1 MSDRLNFEPEEDWE
15 ASISSML
22 ANLPP
27 VDPPDG
33 FMAGAMNHRPLYAG
47 RASLGLGAASLLGMA
62 LAIGLGGLRSS
73 PVVPQVDS
81 MARQHSLATAS
92 FFAPFQN
99 DSAPVSEDPEQ
110 ILAQLP
116 EVKLPSGL
124 EPKAS
129 FVGADFRQ
137 ELFAGSAGGDTVSI
151 FHQPGLVDFD
161 KLPILGL
168 REIEGIPAWVDTEQ
182 SITVIQAKDE
192 AVTIVGLSADEVA
205 SVVRSVPRAGP
216 IDKLAEALNTI
227 TSHLGFPNAS

>member
-15 ASISSML
+15 ASIASML
-22 ANLPP
+22 AKLPP
-27 VDPPDG
+27 VEPPDG
-33 FMAGAMNHRPLYAG
+33 FMNGAMNHRPLYAG
-47 RASLGLGAASLLGMA
+47 RASLGLGAAALVGMA

-73 PVVPQVDS
+73 GVVPQVDS
-81 MARQHSLATAS
+81 MAQQHSLATAS
-92 FFAPFQN
+92 FFAPFQS
-99 DSAPVSEDPEQ
+99 DSEPVSEDPEQ

-116 EVKLPSGL
+116 EVSLPSGL

-137 ELFAGSAGGDTVSI
+137 ALFAGPTSGDTVSI

-161 KLPILGL
+161 KMPVLGL
-168 REIEGIPAWVDTEQ
+168 REIEGIPAWVDPEK

-205 SVVRSVPRAGP
+205 SVVRSVPESGP
-216 IDKLAEALNTI
+216 MDKMAEALNTI
-227 TSHLGFPNAS
+227 TSHLGFPNVS